1 MIKIQ
6 ARMVVIPHTMAVC
19 LIYSSMQA
27 PGLFVPGLSACKE
40 QGLFTFSTVV
50 RKQAAHTFMLHS
62 GEDFWMKA
70 CLTSSTK
77 STSSEALELFF
88 LSCSSSLVIF
98 LPFFCFNIRSL
109 SGYNGSLPAYHV
121 HKV

>member
-40 QGLFTFSTVV
+40 QGLSTFSTVV
-50 RKQAAHTFMLHS
+50 RKQAAQTFMLHR
-62 GEDFWMKA
+62 GEDFWMKG
-70 CLTSSTK
+70 CLSSSTK
-77 STSSEALELFF
+77 SESSEASPSLPLSFF
-88 LSCSSSLVIF
+88 LSFLHLVPCYVSF
-98 LPFFCFNIRSL
+98 Q
-109 SGYNGSLPAYHV
+109 Y
-121 HKV
+121 KEQ